1 MVYKKYIKRGSKIFG
16 PYYYKSYREN
26 GKIKTRFL
34 SGPREENR
42 KLDNFSASDINYDRK
57 NYPHK
62 NHKFFLIT
70 FIIILSLISF
80 FSLLFFT
87 GANKI
92 TGYVISNI
100 GEESIESFDK
110 NVDLEIKEP
119 VGLGNVLGKN
129 KNKRMDFNLQ
139 EESLRLYFDL
149 LNYSEFVEQTGEVLV
164 EEGIVN
170 KEEIYN
176 LDEDKINEIIDKIS
190 QESVIDAE
198 NFDIKVDEQ
207 KAREQNVDYK
217 WGYKFK
223 LNDLK
228 FLAKIDVTSEKEVS
242 ILNEH
247 ELRIGNYILSFQ
259 DLVNEGYRVRVERP
273 VLKIDTEISKET
285 SGSETS
291 NKTQKVSDVE
301 NKSRAKEN
309 VSEITKEIVNESE
322 IIKGKVNESFY
333 EVNKTNKTEPI
344 ENNITINET
353 EINKTRAFNE
363 TIEAEEGLTIIN
375 ETIKKENTTS
385 ENVEQPFQESSTQ
398 SQQSEEPISEP
409 KLIENENSNSE
420 NSKLNDK
427 FSAERETSKP
437 SQSINLNNNEIINKD
452 ISNNII
458 TGNIIK
464 SFAGI
469 TGKVVDNFQVE
480 DLEYSNIVSIYIER
494 DFTGTEYR
502 LGTDIYLDP
511 TIVAST
517 NITNVSAIETWS
529 SNNCTANIEAVPHP
543 SCIGSN
549 SSDSAGIQ
557 ADDSSRLNTTT
568 NNASL
573 RAAHLFKYKFV
584 NGSINQIINISWK
597 WGGRRSGDGGNVS
610 LYIFNDSNSNW
621 SFFNSTAIFQ
631 ADVDMIYFTSS
642 IDRIRNEIFN
652 DTNYTQII
660 ALQTQQGITLGVE
673 SDFVTLTIAFDD
685 TGPSINITNPTVNNS
700 NTTDTGLD
708 INFTVSDETAL
719 GECWYSNDTYSVNRS
734 TGGCGVNITNITWS
748 NALHNLTIYVND
760 SSGNLN
766 FSSISFNISVAEKG
780 EAEDGGGGGGG
791 GGGGR
796 STAGGGGGSGAII
809 APRETK
815 LIINPKILEVST
827 IVNKT
832 VIKEI
837 EIFNKGNFD
846 EKIKINIKSLEDII
860 DIGDLEFILDSGKK
874 RKIKVRITPS
884 ETGVYVGK
892 IIINGEEV
900 LVSINVQSE
909 NLLVNVN
916 LTIPKKF
923 KAVNIGD
930 KLKGNFQLT
939 TTNLK
944 QGTPVTISYIIRDY
958 EGNKYITETETLF
971 LENTEN
977 FEKEFNLEKLEPGNY
992 LLSTE
997 LVYVNGFAVSSSNFE
1012 VKRILSKTLVL
1023 TSLVIG
1029 VLLLTLINIIILR
1042 HFRKLKKLR
1051 KFRKMKRYKR

>member
-1 MVYKKYIKRGSKIFG
+1 MANTTITTNGS
-16 PYYYKSYREN
+16 SW
-26 GKIKTRFL
+26 
-34 SGPREENR
+34 
-42 KLDNFSASDINYDRK
+42 INY
-57 NYPHK
+57 
-62 NHKFFLIT
+62 T
-70 FIIILSLISF
+70 SLI
-80 FSLLFFT
+80 
-87 GANKI
+87 
-92 TGYVISNI
+92 
-100 GEESIESFDK
+100 
-110 NVDLEIKEP
+110 
-119 VGLGNVLGKN
+119 
-129 KNKRMDFNLQ
+129 
-139 EESLRLYFDL
+139 
-149 LNYSEFVEQTGEVLV
+149 
-164 EEGIVN
+164 
-170 KEEIYN
+170 
-176 LDEDKINEIIDKIS
+176 DEDYHFNVTVNDTLNNKDSTGTRAFTVDTIS
-190 QESVIDAE
+190 P
-198 NFDIKVDEQ
+198 
-207 KAREQNVDYK
+207 
-217 WGYKFK
+217 
-223 LNDLK
+223 
-228 FLAKIDVTSEKEVS
+228 EV
-242 ILNEH
+242 
-247 ELRIGNYILSFQ
+247 R
-259 DLVNEGYRVRVERP
+259 LVNPSTNNTNTTDTGLDVNFTLIELNPNTCFYSNDTYSINRSFGCGTNLTNVTWSEG
-273 VLKIDTEISKET
+273 LH
-285 SGSETS
+285 
-291 NKTQKVSDVE
+291 
-301 NKSRAKEN
+301 
-309 VSEITKEIVNESE
+309 
-322 IIKGKVNESFY
+322 
-333 EVNKTNKTEPI
+333 
-344 ENNITINET
+344 NITIFVNDSAG
-353 EINKTRAFNE
+353 NLGR
-363 TIEAEEGLTIIN
+363 
-375 ETIKKENTTS
+375 NTTS
-385 ENVEQPFQESSTQ
+385 F
-398 SQQSEEPISEP
+398 
-409 KLIENENSNSE
+409 
-420 NSKLNDK
+420 
-427 FSAERETSKP
+427 R
-437 SQSINLNNNEIINKD
+437 
-452 ISNNII
+452 
-458 TGNIIK
+458 
-464 SFAGI
+464 
-469 TGKVVDNFQVE
+469 
-480 DLEYSNIVSIYIER
+480 
-494 DFTGTEYR
+494 
-502 LGTDIYLDP
+502 
-511 TIVAST
+511 
-517 NITNVSAIETWS
+517 
-529 SNNCTANIEAVPHP
+529 
-543 SCIGSN
+543 
-549 SSDSAGIQ
+549 
-557 ADDSSRLNTTT
+557 
-568 NNASL
+568 
-573 RAAHLFKYKFV
+573 
-584 NGSINQIINISWK
+584 
-597 WGGRRSGDGGNVS
+597 
-610 LYIFNDSNSNW
+610 
-621 SFFNSTAIFQ
+621 
-631 ADVDMIYFTSS
+631 
-642 IDRIRNEIFN
+642 ID
-652 DTNYTQII
+652 
-660 ALQTQQGITLGVE
+660 TLGPA
-673 SDFVTLTIAFDD
+673 I
-685 TGPSINITNPTVNNS
+685 SIVNPAVNNS
-700 NTTDTGLD
+700 NSSDTGLD
-708 INFTVSDETAL
+708 INFTVSDSVGLA
-719 GECWYSNDTYSVNRS
+719 ECWYSNDTYTVNKS
-734 TGGCGVNITNITWS
+734 TGGCGINITNITWSEGSHTIRIFVNDSLNNLNSTSINFTIDTIFPSINITNPAVNNSNNTDSGLDINFTVSDSVGLAECWYANDTFSVANKSTGGCGINITNITWS